1 MLITAVDLK
10 EREATLM
17 QDKEMGVRRNMGT
30 STACLRGKESRKG
43 LSSATLCILIEG
55 SLGQCLKHRGYS
67 VKEPSPSFLS
77 PFSGAQFS
85 LCSMGLDQT
94 CHQMPSS
101 SNRLHTT
108 EFLLAMPSL

>member
-43 LSSATLCILIEG
+43 LSSATLCIEVI
-55 SLGQCLKHRGYS
+55 Q
-67 VKEPSPSFLS
+67 
-77 PFSGAQFS
+77 
-85 LCSMGLDQT
+85 
-94 CHQMPSS
+94 
-101 SNRLHTT
+101 
-108 EFLLAMPSL
+108 

>member
-10 EREATLM
+10 EGEATLM

-30 STACLRGKESRKG
+30 SMACLRGKESRKG
-43 LSSATLCILIEG
+43 LSSATLCISIEG

-67 VKEPSPSFLS
+67 VNEPSPSLSS
-77 PFSGAQFS
+77 PFSGAQSS